1 LGLDSKHL
9 TLVIPAAGSGSRLGE
24 DIPKP
29 YLTIA
34 GKTILEHTLLKFRGI
49 KQLREIVISTSDQY
63 IDQTREIAEA
73 VFKTQTVKV
82 IRGGNERQESVM
94 NALHSISGSAHF
106 VAIHDAVR
114 PFVKKAQIENCFVK
128 LDSDDIDG
136 VILAVPAKDTIKEI
150 NSDNLIKRTPDRSK
164 VWLAQTPQIFK
175 KEVLMKAYQNAAES
189 GFQGTDDSSLVERIG
204 GRVLVVEGDG
214 DNFKIT
220 FPLDLRLANIMLSG
234 R

>member
-1 LGLDSKHL
+1 MGLDSKHL
-9 TLVIPAAGSGSRLGE
+9 TLVVPAAGSGSRLGE

-34 GKTILEHTLLKFRGI
+34 GKTILEHTLLKFRDI
-49 KQLREIVISTSDQY
+49 NQLREIVISTSDQY
-63 IDQTREIAEA
+63 LDQTREIADA
-73 VFKTQTVKV
+73 VFNTQSVKV
-82 IRGGNERQESVM
+82 IRGGDERQNSVM
-94 NALHSISGSAHF
+94 NALHSASGSTDF

-114 PFVKKAQIENCFVK
+114 PFVKKTQIENCLVK
-128 LDSDDIDG
+128 LDSEDVDG
-136 VILAVPAKDTIKEI
+136 VVLAVPAKDTIKEI
-150 NSDNLIKRTPDRSK
+150 GSDNLIERTPDRSK

-189 GFQGTDDSSLVERIG
+189 GVKGTDDSSLVERIG

>member
-1 LGLDSKHL
+1 MGLDSKHL
-9 TLVIPAAGSGSRLGE
+9 TLVVPAAGAGSRLGE

-34 GKTILEHTLLKFRGI
+34 GKTILEHTLLKFRDI
-49 KQLREIVISTSDQY
+49 KQLREIIISTSGQY
-63 IDQTREIAEA
+63 LDQTREIAGA

-82 IRGGNERQESVM
+82 IRGGDERQESVM
-94 NALHSISGSAHF
+94 NALHSTSGLADF

-114 PFVKKAQIENCFVK
+114 PFVKKSQVENCLVK

-136 VILAVPAKDTIKEI
+136 VVLAVPAKDTIKEI
-150 NSDNLIKRTPDRSK
+150 GSDNLIERTPDRSK

-175 KEVLMKAYQNAAES
+175 KEVLMEAYQNAVEF
-189 GFQGTDDSSLVERIG
+189 GIKGTDDSFLVERIG
-204 GRVLVVEGDG
+204 GRVLVVEGDR